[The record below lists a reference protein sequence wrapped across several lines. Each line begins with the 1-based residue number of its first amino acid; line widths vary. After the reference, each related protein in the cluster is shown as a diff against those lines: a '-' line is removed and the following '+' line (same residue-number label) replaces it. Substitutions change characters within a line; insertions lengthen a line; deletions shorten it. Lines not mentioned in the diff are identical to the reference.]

1 MEALPF
7 FLGNC
12 QTVGCPLIPC
22 GHYSL
27 LYKKDFEI
35 VAVFREEYIC
45 RSFEAWP
52 WDRSCFSSLVGK
64 SNCKKKKI
72 LRKGNCSRIYESKSH
87 FPFKDRRF
95 QPVHLISY
103 KMYSVCPEL
112 YAHI

>member
-7 FLGNC
+7 FLSNC

-45 RSFEAWP
+45 RNFEVWP
-52 WDRSCFSSLVGK
+52 WDRSCFSLLVSK
-64 SNCKKKKI
+64 SNFKKKKK
-72 LRKGNCSRIYESKSH
+72 KGNCSGRDESKSH
-87 FPFKDRRF
+87 FLFKEKF
-95 QPVHLISY
+95 
-103 KMYSVCPEL
+103 SVCVL
-112 YAHI
+112 NRL